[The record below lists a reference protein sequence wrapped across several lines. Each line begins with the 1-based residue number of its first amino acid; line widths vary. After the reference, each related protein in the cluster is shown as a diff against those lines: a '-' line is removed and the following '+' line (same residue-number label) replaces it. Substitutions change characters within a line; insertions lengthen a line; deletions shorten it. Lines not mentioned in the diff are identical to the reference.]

1 MTEQNEVVYGDLVS
15 TLILVLNLL
24 VLILKNWPR
33 R

>member
-1 MTEQNEVVYGDLVS
+1 VTEQNEVVYGDLVS